1 MKPTP
6 KLPTDGQD
14 DLSTA
19 RGMPFDR
26 KQYLVALIVIMV
38 LAAALLV
45 LVITTLPAL
54 LRASDP
60 HSPVDIPQDQQPQE
74 PDEPDE
80 SQQPEQQPE
89 QQAPATPENLPL
101 IGTGD
106 TDATPTPKPT
116 DTEVSTPTNPD
127 ETDNDRAEST
137 PPAEPPVV
145 VVEKILL
152 SGSEGLRYRSYGNG
166 TCVVE
171 GIGSCTDTCL
181 IIPTRSPDG
190 DTVIAIAQ
198 EAFRDC
204 DTLQAVQLPV
214 TLRGIGES
222 AFAGCT
228 ALVQLCIAADN
239 PAFCTLDGILYS
251 KDTSA
256 LLVYPLGR
264 ACPTAHLPASV
275 RYISASAFGKGGS
288 LQSILYE
295 GSLTDWRTV
304 TIGEDNAAL
313 YTLPKHFSGS

>member
-6 KLPTDGQD
+6 KLPADGQD
-14 DLSTA
+14 DLSA
-19 RGMPFDR
+19 VRGMPLDR
-26 KQYLVALIVIMV
+26 KQYLIALIVIMV

-54 LRASDP
+54 FRTSDAQTTG
-60 HSPVDIPQDQQPQE
+60 DAFQEQQPQE
-74 PDEPDE
+74 PDL
-80 SQQPEQQPE
+80 SSPEQQLPT
-89 QQAPATPENLPL
+89 TPENIPL
-101 IGTGD
+101 AGTGD
-106 TDATPTPKPT
+106 TDATPEPT
-116 DTEVSTPTNPD
+116 DTAVTRPEQAGTGEAPGEESPPD
-127 ETDNDRAEST
+127 
-137 PPAEPPVV
+137 AEPPVV
-145 VVEKILL
+145 VIEQILL
-152 SGSEGLRYRSYGNG
+152 SGSEGLLYRSYGNG

-171 GIGSCTDTCL
+171 SIGSCTDSCL

-198 EAFRDC
+198 EAFRGC
-204 DTLQAVQLPV
+204 GTLQAVQLPV

-222 AFAGCT
+222 AFADCT

-264 ACPTAHLPASV
+264 ACPTAYLPASV
-275 RYISASAFGKGGS
+275 RYISASAFGSGGA

-313 YTLPKHFSGS
+313 YTLPKHFSDS